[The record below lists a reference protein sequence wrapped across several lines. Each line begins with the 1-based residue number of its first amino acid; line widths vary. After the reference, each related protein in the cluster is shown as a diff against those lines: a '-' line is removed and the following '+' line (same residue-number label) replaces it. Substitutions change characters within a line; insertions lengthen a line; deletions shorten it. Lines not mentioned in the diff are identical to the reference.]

1 MIDLLGRTHLLG
13 DAAVHHDHSVCKR
26 HGFDLVVRDVEA
38 RRLEALMELLDLKA
52 RLHAK
57 LRVEVRE
64 RFVEEEDRGFA
75 HDGAAHRDALA
86 LTARELTGTALEKVP
101 EFEHLRRLFD
111 AAADFLLRNAAD
123 LEAVRH
129 VVKDRHVRI
138 ERVVLKDHRAVAV
151 LGFEVVD
158 DPVAD
163 REFPGGD
170 RFEPRDHAQKGRL
183 AAARG
188 ADDHDEFA
196 VLDVERD
203 AVDDLDVA
211 VALLDVLERNACHF
225 IFPYPR
231 DP

>member
-1 MIDLLGRTHLLG
+1 MKP
-13 DAAVHHDHSVCKR
+13 AKR

-64 RFVEEEDRGFA
+64 RFVKEEDRGFA
-75 HDGAAHRDALA
+75 HDGAAHRDALT
-86 LTARELTGTALEKVP
+86 LTARELAGAALEKVP
-101 EFEHLRRLFD
+101 EFEHLRRLFV
-111 AAADFLLRNAAD
+111 
-123 LEAVRH
+123 EAVRH